1 MSYYDGNRLD
11 GYLRKHLKDAHA
23 ELGRLDPDVLLSEN
37 VDVLIEVLVSKHLP
51 TEINVDWD
59 GVTSTG
65 IDEVTI
71 KVRDQFG
78 RDRIYDAPASKT
90 TLRFPASGS
99 LEMLRYPASQ
109 AYMST
114 TLDFKIDERRDT
126 IEVEIT
132 ERELTAELIKQ
143 RIAGF
148 REQVGNRVKWAN
160 ADLAQVRDTAPSE
173 LRAAYEQRK
182 DRITRDRHVQEA
194 LGIPVHTTGVPR
206 RPVPARRKQVTLAAR
221 RSQEKFVPEPVLD
234 EATYRDILEGVQ
246 GWARTLERTRRT
258 TMKLDEEELRD
269 LLLGTLNTYW
279 EGSAGGEL
287 FNNNGKTDILV
298 RSADRNAF
306 IGECKIWSGPKAAG
320 DAIDQLLGYLVWR
333 DSKAALIMFIKTADP
348 AATVDKLHR
357 AIEDHPRHVL
367 TKPSSDTSRQVD
379 YILTAD
385 DEGRR
390 ISLAVIPVIL
400 PKE

>member
-11 GYLRKHLKDAHA
+11 NYLRKPLKEAHA
-23 ELGRLDPDVLLSEN
+23 ELARLDPDVLLAEN
-37 VDVLIEVLVSKHLP
+37 VDVLIETLVSKHLP
-51 TEINVDWD
+51 TEIIIDWE

-65 IDEVTI
+65 ITEVTTT
-71 KVRDQFG
+71 VWDQFRPG
-78 RDRIYDAPASKT
+78 RSYEVPASKT
-90 TLRFPASGS
+90 TLRFPVSGT
-99 LEMLRYPASQ
+99 LEMLRYPASHS
-109 AYMST
+109 YMSA
-114 TLDFKIDERRDT
+114 TLDFEIDVRSGT
-126 IEVEIT
+126 INVAMT

-143 RIAGF
+143 RIAQL

-160 ADLAQVRDTAPSE
+160 ADLAKVRGTAPSE
-173 LRAAYEQRK
+173 LRSAYEQRK
-182 DRITRDRHVQEA
+182 DRITRDRQVQEA
-194 LGIPVHTTGVPR
+194 LGIPVQPTGIPR
-206 RPVPARRKQVTLAAR
+206 RPVPARRKQVTLATR
-221 RSQEKFVPEPVLD
+221 RGHERFVPEPVLD
-234 EATYRDILEGVQ
+234 EANYRDILDGVQ

-269 LLLGTLNTYW
+269 LLLGSLNTYW

-298 RSADRNAF
+298 RSADRNVF
-306 IGECKIWSGPKAAG
+306 IAECKIWSGPKAAAA
-320 DAIDQLLGYLVWR
+320 AIDQLLSYLVWR

-348 AATVDKLHR
+348 SATITKLHQ

-367 TKPSSDTSRQVD
+367 TKSSSDPSRQVD

-390 ISLAVIPVIL
+390 IALAVIPVVL
-400 PKE
+400 PS

>member
-11 GYLRKHLKDAHA
+11 NYLRKHLRDAHA
-23 ELGRLDPDVLLSEN
+23 ELAGLDPNVLLAEN
-37 VDVLIEVLVSKHLP
+37 VDVLIEVLMSKHLP
-51 TEINVDWD
+51 TEISVDWD

-65 IDEVTI
+65 IDEVTT

-78 RDRIYDAPASKT
+78 RDQIYEVPASKT
-90 TLRFPASGS
+90 TLRFPTSGC

-109 AYMST
+109 AYMSAR
-114 TLDFKIDERRDT
+114 LDFEVDERRDT

-143 RIAGF
+143 RIAGL
-148 REQVGNRVKWAN
+148 REQVDNRVKWAN
-160 ADLAQVRDTAPSE
+160 ADLAQVRNTAPSE
-173 LRAAYEQRK
+173 LRAAYDQRK
-182 DRITRDRHVQEA
+182 DRITRDRHVQDA
-194 LGIPVHTTGVPR
+194 LGIPVQPTGIPR
-206 RPVPARRKQVTLAAR
+206 RAVPARRKQVTLATR
-221 RSQEKFVPEPVLD
+221 RSQERFVPEPVLD
-234 EATYRDILEGVQ
+234 EATYRDVLEGVQ

-279 EGSAGGEL
+279 AGNAGGEL

-298 RSADRNAF
+298 RAEDRNVF
-306 IGECKIWSGPKAAG
+306 IAECKIWGGPRAAAA
-320 DAIDQLLGYLVWR
+320 AIDQLLGYLVWR

-348 AATVDKLHR
+348 AATVDKLHQ

-367 TKPSSDTSRQVD
+367 TKSSSDPSRQVD